1 MKFLYLLA
9 LVVMLSV
16 SVSAWPYELYSNGT
30 IVDLN
35 SSNNQTTNLT
45 IYYYNVTY
53 VTENITE
60 HNNITN
66 VNQTTNLSNYYTKAE
81 SEGRYLR
88 LGSQYGNTEVF
99 SRAEL
104 QTIITNLNNTDANL
118 TAQLDE
124 ITDTPTGWLWAGI
137 LLAIVLAGAALVL
150 IGKENNY

>member
-45 IYYYNVTY
+45 IYYYNNTY
-53 VTENITE
+53 VTEN
-60 HNNITN
+60 NNITN
-66 VNQTTNLSNYYTKAE
+66 ITQTTNLSNYYTKAE

>member
-45 IYYYNVTY
+45 IYYYNNTY

-60 HNNITN
+60 NNNITN
-66 VNQTTNLSNYYTKAE
+66 ITQTTNLSNYYTKAE

-99 SRAEL
+99 SRAEVTEL
-104 QTIITNLNNTDANL
+104 ITTLNNTDVNI
-118 TAQLDE
+118 TAQLNE
-124 ITDTPTGWLWAGI
+124 INETPVGWLWAGI